1 MATAEQEVIAG
12 IAAHSGPTGQSQS
25 IQQIQSL
32 IAQVAGHESS
42 VLILGESGTGKEV
55 VARAVHHSSPRRN
68 RPFIAVNCGAIPADL
83 LESGPHRLRSRRT
96 SPGRGG
102 PGRGD
107 GPRSGAYVWSGVRTI
122 RLTAWD
128 PCDRNRCHAVVGTPE
143 LAKVLRTRTR
153 TPMAPRRA
161 AFRRTIV
168 HVPGLAT
175 PPTPG
180 ARKEMTHV
188 REELQVQITVAQE
201 RILAA
206 IEADD
211 PYQVARHRARLQDL
225 VDMAARH
232 GIDVH
237 AWVDQTLL
245 PGGQPAGP
253 DQHV

>member
-1 MATAEQEVIAG
+1 MIDEAAKVRIRTAQLLLAMYYALQPGVFAL
-12 IAAHSGPTGQSQS
+12 SGWDLCGVLTLPTD
-25 IQQIQSL
+25 
-32 IAQVAGHESS
+32 
-42 VLILGESGTGKEV
+42 
-55 VARAVHHSSPRRN
+55 AV
-68 RPFIAVNCGAIPADL
+68 ADL

-122 RLTAWD
+122 RWTAWD

-143 LAKVLRTRTR
+143 LAKVLRTRT
-153 TPMAPRRA
+153 PMATRRT

-168 HVPGLAT
+168 QVPGLAI

-211 PYQVARHRARLQDL
+211 PYEVARHRARLQDL

>member
-1 MATAEQEVIAG
+1 MAT
-12 IAAHSGPTGQSQS
+12 
-25 IQQIQSL
+25 
-32 IAQVAGHESS
+32 
-42 VLILGESGTGKEV
+42 
-55 VARAVHHSSPRRN
+55 
-68 RPFIAVNCGAIPADL
+68 
-83 LESGPHRLRSRRT
+83 
-96 SPGRGG
+96 
-102 PGRGD
+102 
-107 GPRSGAYVWSGVRTI
+107 
-122 RLTAWD
+122 
-128 PCDRNRCHAVVGTPE
+128 
-143 LAKVLRTRTR
+143 
-153 TPMAPRRA
+153 RRA

-168 HVPGLAT
+168 HVPGLAI

-211 PYQVARHRARLQDL
+211 PYQVARHRARLQNL

-232 GIDVH
+232 GIDVR
-237 AWVDQTLL
+237 AWVDRTLL

>member
-1 MATAEQEVIAG
+1 MLSLVP
-12 IAAHSGPTGQSQS
+12 AAITQTRPRRRE
-25 IQQIQSL
+25 L
-32 IAQVAGHESS
+32 R
-42 VLILGESGTGKEV
+42 LGEALHLRLDELDVLDHRRGRH
-55 VARAVHHSSPRRN
+55 VARVDPRVHPDQGDRAV
-68 RPFIAVNCGAIPADL
+68 IDEAADL

-122 RLTAWD
+122 RWTAWD

-143 LAKVLRTRTR
+143 LAKVLRTRT
-153 TPMAPRRA
+153 PMATRRT

-168 HVPGLAT
+168 HVPGLAI

-211 PYQVARHRARLQDL
+211 PYEVARHRARLQDL